1 MIGAH
6 RRPLKKKLEN
16 KVTKLNLFAIAI
28 IIPTAVAVLSSG
40 ARAAGIRCVVDAR
53 PRDGAFREVK
63 LQQMAGTAK
72 FEIVEKVI
80 TSGMGPG
87 GPKTTNTV
95 LLSGL
100 ESCDQDGLVAYCAK
114 RVDKTDP
121 GNSTPVS
128 FYSFVKVSI
137 VETTEIDIFH
147 PQNPPKAIKR
157 APKLQFE
164 LESDELKSGS
174 LTFSFSIK
182 SGEGSCSEL

>member
-1 MIGAH
+1 
-6 RRPLKKKLEN
+6 LTEKLEN
-16 KVTKLNLFAIAI
+16 EMTKLKLFSIALI
-28 IIPTAVAVLSSG
+28 VPTAVAVLCSG
-40 ARAAGIRCVVDAR
+40 AQAAGIRCVVDTR
-53 PRDGAFREVK
+53 PRDGSFKEVK
-63 LQQMAGTAK
+63 LQQMAGSGK

-87 GPKTTNTV
+87 GPKTINTV

-100 ESCDQDGLVAYCAK
+100 ENCDQDGLVAYCAK

-121 GNSTPVS
+121 GSSTPVS

-147 PQNPPKAIKR
+147 PQNPPKAVKQ

-164 LESDELKSGS
+164 LDSDELKSGG

-182 SGEGSCSEL
+182 SSEGSCSQL